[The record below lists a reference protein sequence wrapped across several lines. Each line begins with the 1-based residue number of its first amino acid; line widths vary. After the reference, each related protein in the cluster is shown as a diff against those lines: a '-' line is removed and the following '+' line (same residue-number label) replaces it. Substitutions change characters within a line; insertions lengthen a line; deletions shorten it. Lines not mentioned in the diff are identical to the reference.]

1 MSRTFLFKK
10 KILALAISVV
20 ISGGVSPNEVL
31 ITDESLKDGP
41 LTLSN
46 GDIGNVAAGVEVATT
61 ANNIILNE
69 GSLKLDATGKISVTG
84 DIGITSSGAGST
96 IVNDGTI
103 EVADG
108 KTGVQLT
115 ADALTISGDGSIISA
130 TDATNT
136 TGVSISGG
144 TLTNS
149 SKVENTATGIS
160 MDGGALINSG
170 EVTASEIAVKVAGKS
185 DLAFNDSKVSGTTSA
200 VDASTVAAESGNDE
214 VTLTISGTSK
224 FTGDIIGGGGA
235 EDTLGISDTAII
247 NNNVSGFES
256 LSFTGKDW
264 IAKGNISGA
273 EKITAAELIAKL
285 YVNSAL
291 ITSSDLEKA
300 SDADDPNI
308 LRLVTPKDSEATV
321 AASGE
326 VTDLDINGAAQF
338 TITGAVDDEGT
349 VGLASIQNVVVN
361 SAENWK
367 LGSLLSGVN
376 TVEIGSD
383 VTPKSLSL
391 NVYGTEPKTIPTY
404 EEKTLYIITPADPG
418 TTVTASDAFTNLG
431 INGAAVLTIKGATDG
446 DLASIENVVVNGAE
460 DWKLG
465 SLLSG
470 VNTVEIGS
478 DVPAKSL
485 SLNVYGTETKT
496 IPTYE
501 EKTLYIITSGE
512 TQVTTSG
519 AFTNLGINGKAALTI
534 TADADT
540 LASPTNINVNSKDD
554 WHLKSAL
561 IGVEKVTA
569 SSGSSIDKIT
579 LLGSGAGDPTDKKS
593 LSINTSSVAKAP
605 GEEVSEIGA
614 DEPTKTP
621 IQITAVEPGL
631 IKTVDLGLAAVA
643 GTITNVDTIE
653 VTSTGWKAGLITNP
667 QNITVASDASVTAI
681 KGGGATGKDQT
692 LDVFF
697 DDQADVSNFLNITND
712 GTLDSIDF
720 SSSKKRPSLR
730 VTPGTTS
737 IEEIKGNPAFSDTF
751 VISSSLSLTP
761 EQVSQ
766 LQAQGFSGF
775 VYSVQPSQIPVNL
788 KRLELEA
795 INKGNTIK
803 PELLE
808 AATFTTSDTTEIPSI
823 PFTTLGMPDSFY
835 LKTSSADS
843 YTIDFSSPDRPTTTF
858 EIGGGTVTKLTG
870 LASKNDQLIIGGGTI
885 EGDIASISSVTVAGE
900 DWTASGIFSNL
911 NSIDVSSKG
920 KLSSLTVFGQEA
932 AKSQPAIGYASAL
945 KVQTSNNF
953 VPVTVAEGGTLETL
967 NIGADASLGIITG
980 VGAVS
985 APTIA
990 FEKVQVGSS
999 LETPPTSNKN
1009 LVINTPTKE
1018 VTLTAKSIGTLEL
1031 SDDAKLQATDYSVG
1045 LLNIVGKD
1053 WQALNTFTNLDSIS
1067 VGSEGVLSELK
1078 VFGKDKGYAGK
1089 ELTDSTTLN
1098 VQTLDTFVPVT
1109 VAEGG
1114 KLENLIIAGSPNP
1127 NLGVITGVEDVSAA
1141 LEDEI
1146 TYKIVQVGNGLTTPP
1161 TTNESLVINTP
1172 TDPVT
1177 FTNVNIETLQL
1188 SSGANLGILSGVGTI
1203 EAPDLAY
1210 EKVQVGSGLER
1221 TSSASN
1227 TSLVINTPYEPV
1239 TLTAKSIATLQLG
1252 IGAKLGTITPVST
1265 LNIDGGA
1272 TGAITMADGSTSIN
1286 VSETGVLPKL
1296 NVFGPEKLPETIDSS
1311 VLNVETSSSFVPVT
1325 VVEGGTLQELNI
1337 GEGANL
1343 GVITGVEEI
1352 VATKIAYE
1360 KVQVGSGLKTAPT
1373 SNKNLVINTP
1383 INPVTLTA
1391 KSIGTLELS
1400 NDAKLGA
1407 TSGDVSQL
1415 NIEGTDWT
1423 ASQTFN
1429 EPTSINVGSAGKLS
1443 TVHLYG
1449 QEASPSNA
1457 AGATA
1462 SNSMQ
1467 LSINTLST
1475 PIKIAAAELGLI
1487 DKVTLGE
1494 TAVAEFITNAETI
1507 EVTATGWKAGLITNP
1522 QNITV
1527 TAGTVAAING
1537 ARSFN
1542 KTDAEMLNVVFNDL
1556 ADWNK
1561 ALNIQNV
1568 GGTIEGIDFSNSSQR
1583 PSLRVDLGAN
1593 QPSSY
1598 EEIKGNADLS
1608 DTFVMHGALDADDVT
1623 TLRKQG
1629 FTGFAFNYEP
1639 EEIPADLKRLE
1650 LGAITTNTTIMPTT
1664 AAVTPDAKD
1673 ANQHPTLS
1681 IPFTT
1686 AGMPSS
1692 FYLKTSPETGTNYT
1706 IDFSDADRPAT
1717 TFEINSGTV
1726 TKLTAS
1732 TSKNDHLIIAG
1743 GTIKDDVNSI
1753 SAVTIDGQNWTA
1765 SGTFSNLNSIDVS
1778 STGKLSSLTIFG
1790 QDAVESLRE
1799 VGHASALKV
1808 QTSNNFVPVTVAK
1821 GGTFGTL
1828 NIGADASLGIITGVG
1843 VVSAP
1848 TIDFE
1853 KVQVGSGLET
1863 TPTSNK
1869 NLVINTPTSPVT
1881 LTAKSIGTLELGNG
1895 AKLGA
1900 TGTVE
1905 ALNITESGWSATGA
1919 ITMADQ
1925 ASISVAKGVNVG
1937 SIHTPIA
1944 DTEAVVSSALPS
1956 LNVAFS
1962 STSDAKKLE
1971 ITSDGTIGGINFT
1984 ETTPSVSLTGG
1995 SVDGNISGVDNM
2007 TFAGT
2012 STITGGSVLAN
2023 SVNITGKLKASPAEA
2038 SSLTFKRPAVAEASE
2053 ESLPV
2058 LSIASGGSL
2067 ITDQAINVAN
2077 GEYQQD
2083 GEVEFTFTSWPIDQ
2097 EALVVADTINVG
2109 SNAKVVF
2116 DSTKALDGD
2125 LLMKA
2130 STTADAEINQPVTVV
2145 AKYETYD
2152 HFTALVDPDNKKQM
2166 KLKTQPMGSYLS
2178 NLATSGGAS
2187 ASAAKALDMA
2197 SSIGKPNVLAATATS
2212 TSTLGAELN
2221 RFVVDYATTSATAAK
2236 LAGELTPN
2244 NTGSAITATR
2254 AGQRM
2259 ASSAIS
2265 TRSNANRTGVNSGD
2279 MMSSGGFWLQYA
2291 YSEAEQ
2297 DKKDGV
2303 FGYEAETS
2311 GFSLGMD
2318 TGLADMDTTVG
2329 FAYTYA
2335 KGDIKGKGTGSGSS
2349 MDTKNYIFSLYGSF
2363 AMDNMF
2369 VDGRISY
2376 STGENNGHRT
2386 VGGERIK
2393 AEYDNESWGFNV
2405 DGGMS
2410 IPMGKEW
2417 AIEPM
2422 LAFNYFTI
2430 KNDSYRESAS
2440 NAGSFLAYDQ
2450 VKDDKYT
2457 VTELGAGVRFVG
2469 NILSSDYG
2477 FQPSASLMAFHDFND
2492 DPVTMTAHYAAGG
2505 DSFVVHGAERDSTRY
2520 QLAASIGMSVQDN
2533 LKLTLN
2539 YSHDWMDK
2547 FKADSFIA
2555 RLRYDF

>member
-1 MSRTFLFKK
+1 MSHTFLFKK

-20 ISGGVSPNEVL
+20 ISGGVSPNDDVHNFVTGNLEEPVKIGGDAPNKKTGSVAEEVTVS
-31 ITDESLKDGP
+31 ITVEANNIGLEEGG
-41 LTLSN
+41 TLSN
-46 GDIGNVAAGVEVATT
+46 
-61 ANNIILNE
+61 
-69 GSLKLDATGKISVTG
+69 KGKISVKEG
-84 DIGITSSGAGST
+84 IGITSSGTGNT
-96 IVNDGTI
+96 IANDGTI
-103 EVADG
+103 EVAAG

-115 ADALTISGDGSIISA
+115 AGDLTISGAGSIAPASAAEEAPEAAEAAGATGIFISK
-130 TDATNT
+130 
-136 TGVSISGG
+136 G

-149 SKVENTATGIS
+149 SKIANTATGIS

-185 DLAFNDSKVSGTTSA
+185 DLTFNDSKVSGTTSA
-200 VDASTVAAESGNDE
+200 VDASAVVAESGNDE
-214 VTLTISGTSK
+214 VTLTISGTSSV
-224 FTGDIIGGGGA
+224 TGDIIGGEGA
-235 EDTLGISDTAII
+235 EDTLSISDTAAI
-247 NNNVSGFES
+247 NNNVSGFET
-256 LSFTGKDW
+256 LSFTDTGW

-273 EKITAAELIAKL
+273 KKITAAELVTKL

-291 ITSSDLEKA
+291 ITSSDLAKA

-321 AASGE
+321 AASGK
-326 VTDLDINGAAQF
+326 VTDLDISGAAQF
-338 TITGAVDDEGT
+338 TITGATGDD
-349 VGLASIQNVVVN
+349 LASIENVVVK
-361 SAENWK
+361 SENWK
-367 LGSLLSGVN
+367 LGSLLSGVS

-391 NVYGTEPKTIPTY
+391 NVYGTEPKAIPTY

-446 DLASIENVVVNGAE
+446 DLASIENVTVN
-460 DWKLG
+460 
-465 SLLSG
+465 
-470 VNTVEIGS
+470 
-478 DVPAKSL
+478 
-485 SLNVYGTETKT
+485 GTET
-496 IPTYE
+496 
-501 EKTLYIITSGE
+501 
-512 TQVTTSG
+512 
-519 AFTNLGINGKAALTI
+519 
-534 TADADT
+534 DA
-540 LASPTNINVNSKDD
+540 

-561 IGVEKVTA
+561 SGVEKVTA
-569 SSGSSIDKIT
+569 SSGSSIDTIT
-579 LLGSGAGDPTDKKS
+579 LFGSDPLAPTKPQS
-593 LSINTSSVAKAP
+593 LSINAP
-605 GEEVSEIGA
+605 LDAE
-614 DEPTKTP
+614 TT
-621 IQITAVEPGL
+621 IQISAAEPGL
-631 IKTVDLGLAAVA
+631 IKTVALNEKAEAD
-643 GTITNVDTIE
+643 TITNVNTIE

-667 QNITVASDASVTAI
+667 QNITVGTNASVTAI
-681 KGGGATGKDQT
+681 NGGGATGKDQT
-692 LDVFF
+692 LDVLF
-697 DDQADVSNFLNITND
+697 DDQADFSNFLNITNN
-712 GTLDSIDF
+712 GTLGSINF
-720 SSSKKRPSLR
+720 SSTTKRPSLR
-730 VTPGTTS
+730 VTPGATLIS
-737 IEEIKGNPAFSDTF
+737 EIKGNSAFADIF
-751 VISSSLSLTP
+751 VISGSLDP
-761 EQVSQ
+761 ENVSQ

-775 VYSVQPSQIPVNL
+775 AYSAQPSEIPVNL
-788 KRLELEA
+788 KRLELAA
-795 INKGNTIK
+795 INDGNTIK
-803 PELLE
+803 TELLE
-808 AATFTTSDTTEIPSI
+808 AATFTTSDTSEIPSI
-823 PFTTLGMPDSFY
+823 PFTTAGMPESFY
-835 LKTSSADS
+835 LKTSPETGTN
-843 YTIDFSSPDRPTTTF
+843 YTIDFSDANRPTTTF

-870 LASKNDQLIIGGGTI
+870 LTSKNDQLIIGGGTI
-885 EGDIASISSVTVAGE
+885 ESDVDSISAVTIAGE
-900 DWTASGIFSNL
+900 GWAALGTFSNL
-911 NSIDVSSKG
+911 DQINVSNG
-920 KLSSLTVFGQEA
+920 GTL
-932 AKSQPAIGYASAL
+932 SAL
-945 KVQTSNNF
+945 HVSESKPEALSADIINELNVQTSNNF
-953 VPVTVAEGGTLETL
+953 VPVTVAEGGTLGTL
-967 NIGADASLGIITG
+967 NIVGTGASLGIITG

-990 FEKVQVGSS
+990 FEKVQVGSG
-999 LETPPTSNKN
+999 LETDPTSNKN
-1009 LVINTPTKE
+1009 LVINTPINP

-1031 SDDAKLQATDYSVG
+1031 SDDAKLQATNYSVS

-1053 WQALNTFTNLDSIS
+1053 WQASNTFTDLDSIS
-1067 VGSEGVLSELK
+1067 VSSEGELSKLK
-1078 VFGKDKGYAGK
+1078 VFGKAKGYEGK
-1089 ELTDSTTLN
+1089 ELTDPTTLN

-1127 NLGVITGVEDVSAA
+1127 NLGVITGVEEVSAA
-1141 LEDEI
+1141 LEDEV

-1177 FTNVNIETLQL
+1177 FTNVNIKTLQL
-1188 SSGANLGILSGVGTI
+1188 STGANLGILSGVGII
-1203 EAPDLAY
+1203 EAPDLTY
-1210 EKVQVGSGLER
+1210 EKVQVGSGLK
-1221 TSSASN
+1221 TAPTSN
-1227 TSLVINTPYEPV
+1227 TNLVINTPTNPV

-1252 IGAKLGTITPVST
+1252 IGAKLGTITPVSI
-1265 LNIDGGA
+1265 LNIDGAA
-1272 TGAITMADGSTSIN
+1272 TGAIIMADGSTSIN
-1286 VSETGVLPKL
+1286 VSETGILPKL

-1311 VLNVETSSSFVPVT
+1311 VLNVETTSSFVPVT
-1325 VVEGGTLQELNI
+1325 VAEGGTLKELNI
-1337 GEGANL
+1337 AEGANL
-1343 GVITGVEEI
+1343 GVITGVKEI
-1352 VATKIAYE
+1352 VATDIAYE
-1360 KVQVGSGLKTAPT
+1360 KVQVGSSLKTAPT

-1383 INPVTLTA
+1383 ITPVTLTA
-1391 KSIGTLELS
+1391 KSIDTLELS

-1423 ASQTFN
+1423 ASETFSK
-1429 EPTSINVGSAGKLS
+1429 PTSINVSSAGKLS

-1449 QEASPSNA
+1449 QAE
-1457 AGATA
+1457 ATA
-1462 SNSMQ
+1462 LSSTQ
-1467 LSINTLST
+1467 SLSINTLST
-1475 PIKIAAAELGLI
+1475 PIKITAAELGLI
-1487 DKVTLGE
+1487 DTVTLGE
-1494 TAVAEFITNAETI
+1494 TAVADSITNAETI

-1568 GGTIEGIDFSNSSQR
+1568 GGTIEGIDFSNSSER

-1608 DTFVMHGALDADDVT
+1608 DTFVVHGSWDADDVT
-1623 TLRKQG
+1623 TLRNQG
-1629 FTGFAFNYEP
+1629 FTGFAFNDEP

-1664 AAVTPDAKD
+1664 TAETLDAEE
-1673 ANQHPTLS
+1673 ANQSPTLS
-1681 IPFTT
+1681 VPFTT

-1706 IDFSDADRPAT
+1706 IDFSNADRPAT
-1717 TFEINSGTV
+1717 TFEISSGTV

-1732 TSKNDHLIIAG
+1732 TSQNDHLIIGG

-1778 STGKLSSLTIFG
+1778 SAGKLSSLTIFG
-1790 QDAVESLRE
+1790 EEAAKSQHE

-1821 GGTFGTL
+1821 GGILETL

-1843 VVSAP
+1843 AVSAP

-1863 TPTSNK
+1863 APTSNT

-1881 LTAKSIGTLELGNG
+1881 LTAKNIGTLELGNG

-1925 ASISVAKGVNVG
+1925 TSISVATGVDVG
-1937 SIHTPIA
+1937 SISTPIA
-1944 DTEAVVSSALPS
+1944 DTDAVVSSALPS

-1984 ETTPSVSLTGG
+1984 EITPSVSLTGG
-1995 SVDGNISGVDNM
+1995 SVTGNISGVDNLS
-2007 TFAGT
+2007 FAGT

-2023 SVNITGKLKASPAEA
+2023 SVNITGKLEANPAEA
-2038 SSLTFKRPAVAEASE
+2038 SSLTFKRPAVTEASE
-2053 ESLPV
+2053 PLPV

-2077 GEYQQD
+2077 GEYKQD
-2083 GEVEFTFTSWPIDQ
+2083 GEVEFTFTSWPTDQ

-2116 DSTKALDGD
+2116 DSTKALDGV

-2152 HFTALVDPDNKKQM
+2152 HFTALVDPDNKTQM

-2187 ASAAKALDMA
+2187 ASAAKALEMA

-2212 TSTLGAELN
+2212 TSTPGAKLN
-2221 RFVVDYATTSATAAK
+2221 RFVVDYASTSATAAK

-2259 ASSAIS
+2259 AGSAIS

-2318 TGLADMDTTVG
+2318 TGLDDMDTTVG

-2335 KGDIKGKGTGSGSS
+2335 KGDIKGKGAGSGSS

-2376 STGENNGHRT
+2376 SSGENNGHRT

-2410 IPMGKEW
+2410 IPMSKEW
-2417 AIEPM
+2417 AFEPM

-2440 NAGSFLAYDQ
+2440 NAASFLAYDQ
-2450 VKDDKYT
+2450 VKDDKFT
-2457 VTELGAGVRFVG
+2457 VTELGAGVRFIG
-2469 NILSSDYG
+2469 NIQSGDYG

-2505 DSFVVHGAERDSTRY
+2505 DSFVVHGADRDSTRY
-2520 QLAASIGMSVQDN
+2520 QLAASIGMNVQDN

-2555 RLRYDF
+2555 RLRYEF

>member
-20 ISGGVSPNEVL
+20 ISGGVSPNDDVHNFVTENLEEPVKIGGDAPNKKTGSVAEDVTVG
-31 ITDESLKDGP
+31 IT
-41 LTLSN
+41 
-46 GDIGNVAAGVEVATT
+46 VE
-61 ANNIILNE
+61 ANNIGLEE
-69 GSLKLDATGKISVTG
+69 GGALSNKGKISVTEG
-84 DIGITSSGAGST
+84 IGITSSGTGNT
-96 IVNDGTI
+96 ISNDGTI
-103 EVADG
+103 EVAAG

-115 ADALTISGDGSIISA
+115 AGDLTISGAGSIAPASEAEEAAEAAEAAGATGIFISE
-130 TDATNT
+130 
-136 TGVSISGG
+136 G

-149 SKVENTATGIS
+149 SKIANTATGIS

-185 DLAFNDSKVSGTTSA
+185 DLTFNDSKVGGTTSA
-200 VDASTVAAESGNDE
+200 VDASAVVAESGNDK
-214 VTLTISGTSK
+214 VTLTISGTSAV
-224 FTGDIIGGGGA
+224 TGDIIGGGGA
-235 EDTLGISDTAII
+235 EDTLSISDTAAI
-247 NNNVSGFES
+247 NNNVSGFET
-256 LSFTGKDW
+256 LSFTDTGW
-264 IAKGNISGA
+264 ITKGNISGA
-273 EKITAAELIAKL
+273 KKITAAELITKL
-285 YVNSAL
+285 YVNSAP
-291 ITSSDLEKA
+291 ITSSDLAKA
-300 SDADDPNI
+300 SDADDPDI

-321 AASGE
+321 AASGK
-326 VTDLDINGAAQF
+326 VTDLDISSAAQF
-338 TITGAVDDEGT
+338 TITGANDGD
-349 VGLASIQNVVVN
+349 LASIENVVVN
-361 SAENWK
+361 GAENWK

-391 NVYGTEPKTIPTY
+391 NVYGTEPDLIPTY

-418 TTVTASDAFTNLG
+418 TTITASDAFTNLG
-431 INGAAVLTIKGATDG
+431 INGAAQFTITGAVDDAGTVG
-446 DLASIENVVVNGAE
+446 LASIENVVVNG
-460 DWKLG
+460 
-465 SLLSG
+465 
-470 VNTVEIGS
+470 
-478 DVPAKSL
+478 
-485 SLNVYGTETKT
+485 TET
-496 IPTYE
+496 
-501 EKTLYIITSGE
+501 
-512 TQVTTSG
+512 
-519 AFTNLGINGKAALTI
+519 
-534 TADADT
+534 DA
-540 LASPTNINVNSKDD
+540 

-561 IGVEKVTA
+561 SGVEKVTA
-569 SSGSSIDKIT
+569 SSGSSIDTIT
-579 LLGSGAGDPTDKKS
+579 LFGNDPLAPTAQS
-593 LSINTSSVAKAP
+593 LSINAP
-605 GEEVSEIGA
+605 LDAE
-614 DEPTKTP
+614 TP
-621 IQITAVEPGL
+621 IQISAAEPGL
-631 IKTVDLGLAAVA
+631 IKTVALNEKAEAD
-643 GTITNVDTIE
+643 TITNVNTIE

-667 QNITVASDASVTAI
+667 QNITVGTNASVTAI
-681 KGGGATGKDQT
+681 NGGGATGKDQT
-692 LDVFF
+692 LDVLF
-697 DDQADVSNFLNITND
+697 DDQADFSNFLNITNN
-712 GTLDSIDF
+712 GTLGSINF
-720 SSSKKRPSLR
+720 SSTTKRPSLR
-730 VTPGTTS
+730 VTPGATLIS
-737 IEEIKGNPAFSDTF
+737 EIKGNSAFADIF
-751 VISSSLSLTP
+751 VISGSLDP
-761 EQVSQ
+761 EDVSQ

-775 VYSVQPSQIPVNL
+775 AYSAQPSEIPVNL

-795 INKGNTIK
+795 IDDGNTIK
-803 PELLE
+803 PKLLE
-808 AATFTTSDTTEIPSI
+808 AATFTTSDTSEILSI
-823 PFTTLGMPDSFY
+823 PFTTSGMPESFY
-835 LKTSSADS
+835 LKTSPGTGTN
-843 YTIDFSSPDRPTTTF
+843 YTIDFSDANRPTTTF

-885 EGDIASISSVTVAGE
+885 EDDIASISSVTIAGE
-900 DWTASGIFSNL
+900 EWTASGIFSNL

-990 FEKVQVGSS
+990 FEKVQVGSG
-999 LETPPTSNKN
+999 LETDPTSNKN
-1009 LVINTPTKE
+1009 LVINTPINP

-1031 SDDAKLQATDYSVG
+1031 SDDAKLQATNYSVS

-1053 WQALNTFTNLDSIS
+1053 WQASNTFTDLDSIS
-1067 VGSEGVLSELK
+1067 VGSEGELSKLK
-1078 VFGKDKGYAGK
+1078 VFGKAKGYEGK
-1089 ELTDSTTLN
+1089 ELTDPTTLN

-1127 NLGVITGVEDVSAA
+1127 NLGVITGVEEVSAA
-1141 LEDEI
+1141 LEDEV

-1161 TTNESLVINTP
+1161 TTNENLVINTP
-1172 TDPVT
+1172 TNPVT
-1177 FTNVNIETLQL
+1177 FTNVNIKTLQL
-1188 SSGANLGILSGVGTI
+1188 STGANLGILSGVGII

-1227 TSLVINTPYEPV
+1227 TNLVINTPYKPV

-1265 LNIDGGA
+1265 LNIAGGA
-1272 TGAITMADGSTSIN
+1272 TGAIIMADGLTSIN

-1311 VLNVETSSSFVPVT
+1311 VLNVETASSFVPVT
-1325 VVEGGTLQELNI
+1325 VAEGGTLKELNI
-1337 GEGANL
+1337 AEGANL
-1343 GVITGVEEI
+1343 GVIIGVEEI
-1352 VATKIAYE
+1352 VATDIAYE
-1360 KVQVGSGLKTAPT
+1360 KVQVGSGLETAPT

-1383 INPVTLTA
+1383 ITPVTLTA
-1391 KSIGTLELS
+1391 KSIDTLELS

-1407 TSGDVSQL
+1407 TSGDLSQL

-1423 ASQTFN
+1423 ASQIFN
-1429 EPTSINVGSAGKLS
+1429 EPTSINVSSAGKLS

-1449 QEASPSNA
+1449 EASQSNA
-1457 AGATA
+1457 ARATA

-1467 LSINTLST
+1467 SLSINTLTT
-1475 PIKIAAAELGLI
+1475 PIKITAAELDLI
-1487 DKVTLGE
+1487 DTVTLGE
-1494 TAVAEFITNAETI
+1494 TAVVDSITNAETI

-1542 KTDAEMLNVVFNDL
+1542 KTEAEMLNVVFNDL

-1561 ALNIQNV
+1561 ALNIKNV

-1598 EEIKGNADLS
+1598 EEIKGNAALS
-1608 DTFVMHGALDADDVT
+1608 DTFVIHAWNADDAT
-1623 TLRKQG
+1623 TLREQG
-1629 FTGFAFNYEP
+1629 FTGFAFNNEP

-1650 LGAITTNTTIMPTT
+1650 LGAITTNTTIMPKTT
-1664 AAVTPDAKD
+1664 AETPDIEE
-1673 ANQHPTLS
+1673 ANQPPTLS

-1706 IDFSDADRPAT
+1706 IDFSNADRPAT
-1717 TFEINSGTV
+1717 TFEISSGTV

-1732 TSKNDHLIIAG
+1732 TSKNDHLIISG

-1790 QDAVESLRE
+1790 QDAVESLHE

-1869 NLVINTPTSPVT
+1869 NLVINTPIDPVT

-2152 HFTALVDPDNKKQM
+2152 HFTALVDPDNRKQM
-2166 KLKTQPMGSYLS
+2166 KLKTQSMGSYLS

-2212 TSTLGAELN
+2212 TSTPGAKLN
-2221 RFVVDYATTSATAAK
+2221 RFVVDYASTSATAAK

-2335 KGDIKGKGTGSGSS
+2335 KGDIKGKGAGSGSS

-2376 STGENNGHRT
+2376 SSGENNGHRT
-2386 VGGERIK
+2386 VGSERIK

-2410 IPMGKEW
+2410 IPMSKEW
-2417 AIEPM
+2417 AFEPM

-2440 NAGSFLAYDQ
+2440 SAASFLAYDQ
-2450 VKDDKYT
+2450 VKDDKFT

-2469 NILSSDYG
+2469 DIQSGDYG

-2505 DSFVVHGAERDSTRY
+2505 DSFVVHGADRDSTRY

-2533 LKLTLN
+2533 LKLSLN

-2555 RLRYDF
+2555 RLRYEF